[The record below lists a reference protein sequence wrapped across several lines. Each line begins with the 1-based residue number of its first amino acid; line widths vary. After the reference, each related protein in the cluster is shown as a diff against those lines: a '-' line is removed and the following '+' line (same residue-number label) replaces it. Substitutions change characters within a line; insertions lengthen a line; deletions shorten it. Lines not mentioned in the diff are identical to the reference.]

1 MHQGAKMLIV
11 FNDRV
16 QQGGIEIETKL
27 RGHFGQYKKMYN
39 LYVFLFPFFQQQNCL
54 VSKGQLISEQIY
66 DVLNFPKMQQNIAR
80 ISALAS
86 KMGQIKKVKA
96 HYHPN

>member
-1 MHQGAKMLIV
+1 MNVNYRKYACA
-11 FNDRV
+11 
-16 QQGGIEIETKL
+16 
-27 RGHFGQYKKMYN
+27 
-39 LYVFLFPFFQQQNCL
+39 LFVHNKRAMGKN
-54 VSKGQLISEQIY
+54 VHYIKGQLISEQICG
-66 DVLNFPKMQQNIAR
+66 VLNFPKCNKIIAR

>member
-1 MHQGAKMLIV
+1 MRILSAKLKGYDFMERISLCCA
-11 FNDRV
+11 
-16 QQGGIEIETKL
+16 L
-27 RGHFGQYKKMYN
+27 A
-39 LYVFLFPFFQQQNCL
+39 
-54 VSKGQLISEQIY
+54 KGQLISEQIY
-66 DVLNFPKMQQNIAR
+66 AVLNFPKMQRNIAR

>member
-1 MHQGAKMLIV
+1 MTNSID
-11 FNDRV
+11 FNAEKWLESYTMRRD
-16 QQGGIEIETKL
+16 L
-27 RGHFGQYKKMYN
+27 LN
-39 LYVFLFPFFQQQNCL
+39 LYVL
-54 VSKGQLISEQIY
+54 VSIKGQLISEQIY
-66 DVLNFPKMQQNIAR
+66 AVLNFQKMQRNIAR

>member
-1 MHQGAKMLIV
+1 MLQ
-11 FNDRV
+11 FHR
-16 QQGGIEIETKL
+16 
-27 RGHFGQYKKMYN
+27 
-39 LYVFLFPFFQQQNCL
+39 LFIQPRSYIHVL
-54 VSKGQLISEQIY
+54 TIGQLILEQIHA
-66 DVLNFPKMQQNIAR
+66 VLNFPKMQRNIAR